1 MSVSVP
7 TPLAS
12 WLTKHG
18 VLRASNQHPIPGQPR
33 FRLLD
38 AAAWRRLANGRGVAN
53 LLEALET
60 DGMYDGLS
68 KGLDL
73 RVENSARARHYN
85 WSIVWPLLETHGH
98 GGMTSSQ
105 QEKIIAGDIQAL
117 VQLLTSLY
125 TANTGKVIKGN
136 ALRTEAWFSK
146 ASSLDTKDSTDGPT
160 VASDNSSKAASQSLL
175 DKVEERLHE
184 AGATADAP
192 ARVSLIW
199 SAEVDCD
206 LILRMPD
213 SQRVDYRNRHGAGGA
228 IALDTDERGRPGR
241 INVENIAFLD
251 TSAAPV
257 GTYRASVSC
266 AGAGSN
272 KVVTWTAVLK
282 VPSGYHTVRG
292 AGDEEDLF
300 SLTVGIDGDVFIDVD
315 DEAANVLARQR
326 AEEKREAIVAANLAL
341 PAEKLLLA
349 NKEAGAY
356 LKLEQQEPADVQ
368 QQH

>member
-125 TANTGKVIKGN
+125 TANTGKVIRN
-136 ALRTEAWFSK
+136 ALRTGMVSNII
-146 ASSLDTKDSTDGPT
+146 STRRTARMGP
-160 VASDNSSKAASQSLL
+160 VASDNSSRRRRRSAGQSRGGSIGGC
-175 DKVEERLHE
+175 DCN
-184 AGATADAP
+184 AP
-192 ARVSLIW
+192 ARF
-199 SAEVDCD
+199 
-206 LILRMPD
+206 P
-213 SQRVDYRNRHGAGGA
+213 
-228 IALDTDERGRPGR
+228 
-241 INVENIAFLD
+241 
-251 TSAAPV
+251 
-257 GTYRASVSC
+257 
-266 AGAGSN
+266 
-272 KVVTWTAVLK
+272 
-282 VPSGYHTVRG
+282 
-292 AGDEEDLF
+292 
-300 SLTVGIDGDVFIDVD
+300 
-315 DEAANVLARQR
+315 
-326 AEEKREAIVAANLAL
+326 
-341 PAEKLLLA
+341 
-349 NKEAGAY
+349 
-356 LKLEQQEPADVQ
+356 
-368 QQH
+368 